1 MSLTHEQ
8 RQGSLI
14 PVCVCSA
21 LIGWFIGPSGGLKTV
36 GWLKQITKERVC
48 WHRSAITTVMATAW
62 KHRCILPLSLFVLHL
77 QSFTC
82 LDGHPADRWV
92 RDTEKE
98 TDMMFYLDVVAFD
111 LPWPSNLWLLKCS
124 AQRLLMHFSC
134 VVHQDRIV
142 LVFFESRFLLINLGL
157 EEQAENPASDLF

>member
-8 RQGSLI
+8 RQGSII
-14 PVCVCSA
+14 PTYLCSA
-21 LIGWFIGPSGGLKTV
+21 LIGWFIGPSGGGLKTV

-82 LDGHPADRWV
+82 LAGHPADRWV
-92 RDTEKE
+92 RDTETE
-98 TDMMFYLDVVAFD
+98 TDMMFYLHVVAFD
-111 LPWPSNLWLLKCS
+111 LPWPSNLWLLTCT

-134 VVHQDRIV
+134 LVHQDLIV
-142 LVFFESRFLLINLGL
+142 FVIFLVIFYWLILG
-157 EEQAENPASDLF
+157 

>member
-1 MSLTHEQ
+1 MNRGRALSSQ
-8 RQGSLI
+8 S
-14 PVCVCSA
+14 VSA
-21 LIGWFIGPSGGLKTV
+21 LPWLADLSVHRGGLKTV

-92 RDTEKE
+92 RDTEMQ
-98 TDMMFYLDVVAFD
+98 TDIMFNLHVVAFD
-111 LPWPSNLWLLKCS
+111 LRWPSNLWLLTHT

-134 VVHQDRIV
+134 LVHQD
-142 LVFFESRFLLINLGL
+142 LMVFVIFLLIKLGL
-157 EEQAENPASDLF
+157 EEQAENPTSDLF